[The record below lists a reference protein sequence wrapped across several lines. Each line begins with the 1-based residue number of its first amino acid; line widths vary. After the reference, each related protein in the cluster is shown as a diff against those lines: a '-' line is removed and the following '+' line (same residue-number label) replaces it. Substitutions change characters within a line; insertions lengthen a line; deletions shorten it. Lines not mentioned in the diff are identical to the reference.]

1 MKEKFRVT
9 GMTCSACSSFV
20 EKTITKLAGVNKVN
34 VNLLANSMIVD
45 YNEDII
51 DNSTIINT
59 VNSIGYNASLFNS
72 PIKEILNNN
81 EHTDINNMKF
91 RLIFSLCFLIPLMYI
106 SMGHMINLPLPHYIS
121 SHGNP
126 IGFALTQFLLTL
138 PIVFV
143 NRKFFIIGFKSLIK
157 KSPNMDTLIALG
169 SSAALLYGIYILYIM
184 SYELSNGLFNEAHNN
199 TMNLYFESSA
209 MILTLITLGKFL
221 ESRSKAKTSEAITKL
236 MNLAPQ
242 TATVIRDNKEIEISL
257 EDVLVDD
264 IIIVKPGESI
274 PVDGIIISGSS
285 SIDESAITGESIPVN
300 KSVND
305 TVIGATINKNGSF
318 TFRATKVG
326 DDTTLSQIIKLVED
340 ASISKAPIAKLADK
354 VSGIFVPIVISI
366 SIISLTI
373 WFLAGYSF
381 HFALSIAISV
391 LVISCP
397 CALGLATPVAIMVAT
412 GKGAQNGILI
422 KSAEA
427 LEITHKIDTIVLD
440 KTGTITEGKP
450 KVTDIITN
458 DIDSSELLKIAASLE
473 KLSEHPLADAILEKA
488 NSEKISLLNVI
499 NFEAILGKGIV
510 GTIDNNTYYA
520 GNTKLMLDNNIN
532 IKNYENISNKLATEG
547 KTPLYF
553 AKNNKFIGIIAV
565 SDTIKFTSKEAI
577 STLQSL
583 GIDVI
588 MLTGDN
594 KRTAEAIK
602 NQLNVKTAIS
612 EVLPTH
618 KEEEIR
624 KLQNQGKKVAMVGDG
639 INDAPA
645 LARADVGIAIGAGTD
660 IAIDSADIVLIK
672 SDLLDVVTAI
682 ELSNAT
688 IKNIKE
694 NLFWAF
700 IYNIIC
706 IPIAAGLLYPI
717 NGLIL
722 NPMIGAAAMSL
733 SSVSVISNALRLKFF
748 KSKKRILRNKNK
760 KGYISMKKEILI
772 GGMRCSHCSG
782 RVENI
787 LNSIEGVSA
796 QVNLDAKTAYVTLST
811 NISDDILKN
820 AIEDA
825 GYTVILLNKISN

>member
-1 MKEKFRVT
+1 MKEKFKVT

-20 EKTITKLAGVNKVN
+20 EKTVTKLEGVNKVN
-34 VNLLANSMIVD
+34 VNLLSNSMIVD
-45 YNEDII
+45 YNEDLTKS
-51 DNSTIINT
+51 STIIDA
-59 VNSIGYNASLFNS
+59 VNNSGYGASLFNS
-72 PIKEILNNN
+72 TTKKEATNN
-81 EHTDINNMKF
+81 ENTEIDNMKF
-91 RLIFSLCFLIPLMYI
+91 RLLFSLCFLIPLMYI
-106 SMGHMINLPLPHYIS
+106 SMGHMINLPLPNYIS
-121 SHGNP
+121 SHSNP
-126 IGFALTQFLLTL
+126 VGFAFTQFLLTL

-169 SSAALLYGIYILYIM
+169 SSAALIYGVYILYIM
-184 SYELSNGLFNEAHNN
+184 SYQLSNGLFNEAHHN

-236 MNLAPQ
+236 MNLAPK
-242 TATVIRDNKEIEISL
+242 TATVIRDDKEIELSL
-257 EDVLVDD
+257 EDVLVND
-264 IIIVKPGESI
+264 IILVKPGESI

-305 TVIGATINKNGSF
+305 KVIGATINKNGSF
-318 TFRATKVG
+318 TFRATKIG
-326 DDTTLSQIIKLVED
+326 DDTTLAQIIKLVED

-354 VSGIFVPIVISI
+354 VSGVFVPIVISI
-366 SIISLTI
+366 SIISLI
-373 WFLAGYSF
+373 GWLLAGYSF
-381 HFALSIAISV
+381 HFALSIAISI

-397 CALGLATPVAIMVAT
+397 CALGLATPVAIMVGT

-458 DIDSSELLKIAASLE
+458 DIESLELLKIAASLE
-473 KLSEHPLADAILEKA
+473 KLSEHPLAEAVLEKA
-488 NSEKISLLNVI
+488 KSEKISLLSVVD
-499 NFEAILGKGIV
+499 FEAILGKGIV
-510 GTIDNNTYYA
+510 GTIDNNTYFA
-520 GNTKLMLDNNIN
+520 GNTKLMLDNNID
-532 IKNYENISNKLATEG
+532 IKNFENISNKLATEG

-553 AKNNKFIGIIAV
+553 AENNKFIGIIAV
-565 SDTIKFTSKEAI
+565 SDTIKSTSKEAI

-602 NQLNVKTAIS
+602 NQLNIKTAIS

-624 KLQNQGKKVAMVGDG
+624 KLQSQGKKVAMVGDG

-645 LARADVGIAIGAGTD
+645 LARSNVGIAIGAGTD

-682 ELSNAT
+682 ELSHAT

-700 IYNIIC
+700 IYNIIG
-706 IPIAAGLLYPI
+706 IPIAAGLLYPFSGI
-717 NGLIL
+717 VL
-722 NPMIGAAAMSL
+722 NPMIGAAAMSF
-733 SSVSVISNALRLKFF
+733 SSVSVITNALRLKFF
-748 KSKKRILRNKNK
+748 KTKKRISINNNE
-760 KGYISMKKEILI
+760 KGDIVMKKEILI
-772 GGMRCSHCSG
+772 EGMSCGHCSA
-782 RVENI
+782 RVEKA
-787 LNSIEGVSA
+787 LNSIDGVSA
-796 QVNLDAKTAYVTLST
+796 EVNLDAKTAYIKLNN
-811 NISDDILKN
+811 NISNDILKN

-825 GYTVILLNKISN
+825 GYTVISIS